1 MYIVTYKKRA
11 GCETI
16 TITDNA
22 GNNVALAA
30 TDQIRLK
37 IGRAGEA
44 PILDLSSN
52 APSSNGSTVAKANP
66 CAVRLD
72 QEDLDFSPGV
82 YDVEVSVVDDSDS
95 DAIKHANKG
104 SFILHNTQLGSVSL
118 N

>member
-1 MYIVTYKKRA
+1 MFISAYKKRQ
-11 GCETI
+11 CNETI
-16 TITDNA
+16 TILDAA
-22 GNNVALAA
+22 GAEVVLAS

-37 IGRAGEA
+37 IGRAGET
-44 PILDLSSN
+44 PVLDLSSN
-52 APSSNGSTVAKANP
+52 SASSNGSTVARANP

-72 QEDLDFSPGV
+72 QDDLDFSPGA
-82 YDVEVSVVDDSDS
+82 YDVEVSVVDDSDG